1 VIYDKC
7 TKSLQK
13 VIRKKQ
19 KLIEK
24 LRALKEA
31 YDQSAENGA
40 NEYQLQF
47 QEQEMIKIQEQIQ
60 VDCYT
65 IMKQGNIPLPSIN
78 DEREYKQL
86 HIKAQSLD
94 KDTNRLLREIYQDKQ
109 EFTADP
115 QLFA

>member
-40 NEYQLQF
+40 NEYQL
-47 QEQEMIKIQEQIQ
+47 
-60 VDCYT
+60 
-65 IMKQGNIPLPSIN
+65 
-78 DEREYKQL
+78 
-86 HIKAQSLD
+86 
-94 KDTNRLLREIYQDKQ
+94 
-109 EFTADP
+109 
-115 QLFA
+115 